1 MSALASAGTAWIGRT
16 ETATDTI
23 TPAMVEAY
31 AATLGTTAD
40 ATPGAAA
47 PQGAHW
53 MLAPPRAAMGELG
66 ADGHP
71 RRGGFLPPIELPRRM
86 WAASEVSFL
95 APLAIGEAIERTA
108 TVTGIEEKRGTS
120 GPLVFVTVEHVYRAA
135 GVVAIEETQTIVYRD
150 VQPYVRPPASAE
162 AGEPADFERRLA
174 PDPVMLFRYSAI
186 TFNGHR
192 IHYDQPY
199 ATRVELYPGI
209 VVHAPLSASLCLDLA
224 AREIGPNR
232 LKRFGFR
239 GVSPAFANETIRI
252 AARREGDTVA
262 FTVSSE
268 GRIVVRAKAEAG

>member
-1 MSALASAGTAWIGRT
+1 MTFDDWIGRT
-16 ETATDTI
+16 EIATDTI

-53 MLAPPRAAMGELG
+53 LLAPPRAAMGELG

-71 RRGGFLPPIELPRRM
+71 QRGGFLPPIDLPRRM
-86 WAASEVSFL
+86 WAGSEVAFL
-95 APLAIGEAIERTA
+95 APLVIGAPIERISTVTAIED
-108 TVTGIEEKRGTS
+108 KQGTS
-120 GPLVFVTVEHVYRAA
+120 GPLVFVTVEHVHSVGSVAA
-135 GVVAIEETQTIVYRD
+135 IAETQTIVYRD
-150 VQPYVRPPASAE
+150 VQPYVRPPDSEEAE
-162 AGEPADFERRLA
+162 APADFERRLA

-192 IHYDQPY
+192 IHYDHPY
-199 ATRVELYPGI
+199 ATRVELYPGV

-232 LKRFGFR
+232 LRRFGFR
-239 GVSPAFANETIRI
+239 GVSPAFANEAMRF
-252 AARREGDTVA
+252 AARRDGNAVT